1 VTPPRQPNHVR
12 RHRHGHLRGT
22 IARGPPFV
30 VARSSTPWYGAVAA
44 ADTLDPMTGAAPTPS
59 TEPTR
64 AEDGRLTE
72 DPTPAHPFAGLA
84 ARLAGGPDL
93 DLAVSALVDAALE
106 VWSRPG
112 FDTLVSLGH
121 VNIEPFEHQ
130 LATVRTVLR
139 RMRGRAILAD
149 EVGLGKTIEAA
160 LVLSELRARGL
171 GRRALVIAPA
181 GLVGQWQEELDRKF
195 ALPSSVVTGTSSA
208 TAGAG
213 ALGGASGPTG
223 GDDEPVLLASLA
235 AARRDPLRSILVARD
250 WDVVVLDEAHRVRNP
265 RSASGRLARDLRARH
280 LLLLTATPVE
290 NRLDDLFQLVSLV
303 APGLLGTAAEFRRLH
318 AARGPGDGAVPR
330 VRNVERLQARTRE
343 VMVRHRRSEVALI
356 LPQRLA
362 ETVKVHL
369 PEPEARLYADVAE
382 RIRVQGRGATPAAR
396 MSLRSL
402 ARLAG
407 SSPAALAP
415 GLARAGWHDLV
426 TRAEAISRSRKEEVL
441 IERVGRH
448 LERGEKV
455 IVFTAFTP
463 TLERLATGLEATG
476 VEVARY
482 HGGMPRAAKDAAVQR
497 FAAEI
502 PVLVSTEA
510 AGEGRNLQFCHAMVN
525 MDLPWNPMQI
535 EQRIGRLHRIGQ
547 QHDVVVTNVLGVGT
561 IEERVLDVLES
572 KINLFELVVGE
583 LDMILGRVEEDF
595 DFETGIFDA
604 YVASTDDRQF
614 DLRLAEIGDSLAR
627 ARRQYVDVRESLD
640 ALVGT
645 DDDT

>member
-1 VTPPRQPNHVR
+1 MTVAASTHP
-12 RHRHGHLRGT
+12 
-22 IARGPPFV
+22 ARGAPVGGDPPANPFSGL
-30 VARSSTPWYGAVAA
+30 ATRLAA
-44 ADTLDPMTGAAPTPS
+44 AG
-59 TEPTR
+59 EV
-64 AEDGRLTE
+64 
-72 DPTPAHPFAGLA
+72 
-84 ARLAGGPDL
+84 
-93 DLAVSALVDAALE
+93 DLAVSSLVDDALE

-121 VNIEPFEHQ
+121 VGVEPFEHQ
-130 LATVRTVLR
+130 IATVRTVLR

-160 LVLSELRARGL
+160 LVLSELRSRGL
-171 GRRALVIAPA
+171 ARRALVIAPA
-181 GLVGQWQEELDRKF
+181 GLVGQWREELDRKF
-195 ALPSSVVTGTSSA
+195 ALPSAVVTGTS
-208 TAGAG
+208 AGPLDDVPAD
-213 ALGGASGPTG
+213 G
-223 GDDEPVLLASLA
+223 GDHPVVLASLA
-235 AARRDPLRSILVARD
+235 SARRDPLRPMLTGLD
-250 WDVVVLDEAHRVRNP
+250 WDIVVLDEAHRVRNP

-303 APGLLGTAAEFRRLH
+303 SPGLLGTAAQFRRQH
-318 AARGPGDGAVPR
+318 GGAAGNGDSGSAVAA
-330 VRNVERLQARTRE
+330 VRDVERLQARTRE

-362 ETVKVHL
+362 ETIKVHL
-369 PEPEARLYADVAE
+369 PEPEAALYADVAG
-382 RIRVQGRGATPAAR
+382 RIRAEAR
-396 MSLRSL
+396 SAGPSRLMSLRSL

-415 GLARAGWHDLV
+415 GLARAGWDDLAA
-426 TRAEAISRSRKEEVL
+426 RAAAITSSRKEEVL
-441 IERVGRH
+441 VDRVARH
-448 LERGEKV
+448 LRQGEKV

-463 TLERLATGLEATG
+463 TLERLAASLEATG
-476 VEVARY
+476 VAVERY
-482 HGGMPRAAKDAAVQR
+482 HGRLSRAAKDAAVQR
-497 FAAEI
+497 FAADV

-547 QHDVVVTNVLGVGT
+547 RHDVVITNVLGAGT

-595 DFETGIFDA
+595 DLEAGIFDA
-604 YVASTDDRQF
+604 YVGSADDRQF
-614 DLRLAEIGDSLAR
+614 DLRLAEIGDNLAR

-640 ALVGT
+640 RLVGS
-645 DDDT
+645 DDA

>member
-1 VTPPRQPNHVR
+1 MTADIRSPSTGPTPAVGN
-12 RHRHGHLRGT
+12 
-22 IARGPPFV
+22 PP
-30 VARSSTPWYGAVAA
+30 
-44 ADTLDPMTGAAPTPS
+44 ADGAAPAS
-59 TEPTR
+59 
-64 AEDGRLTE
+64 
-72 DPTPAHPFAGLA
+72 PFAGLA
-84 ARLAGGPDL
+84 ARLACGDDL
-93 DLAVSALVDAALE
+93 DPAVSSLVDAALE

-130 LATVRTVLR
+130 MATVRTVLR

-171 GRRALVIAPA
+171 ARQALVIAPA

-195 ALPSSVVTGTSSA
+195 ALPSAVVTGTSA
-208 TAGAG
+208 PAGPG
-213 ALGGASGPTG
+213 IGGGATRAADG
-223 GDDEPVLLASLA
+223 DEPVWLASLA
-235 AARRDPLRSILVARD
+235 AARRDPLRSVLVARD
-250 WDVVVLDEAHRVRNP
+250 WDVVVVDEAHRVRNQ

-290 NRLDDLFQLVSLV
+290 NRLEDLFQLVSLV
-303 APGLLGTAAEFRRLH
+303 SPGLLGTAAEFRRQY
-318 AARGPGDGAVPR
+318 AVKGSGDAAVPV
-330 VRNVERLQARTRE
+330 VRNVKRLQSRTRE

-369 PEPEARLYADVAE
+369 PEAEARLYAEVAE
-382 RIRVQGRGATPAAR
+382 RIRVKGRGATPAVR

-415 GLARAGWHDLV
+415 RLARTGWHDLAD
-426 TRAEAISRSRKEEVL
+426 RAEAITRSRKEEVL
-441 IERVGRH
+441 VERVGRH

-455 IVFTAFTP
+455 IVFTAFVP
-463 TLERLATGLEATG
+463 TLERLATALEATG

-482 HGGMPRAAKDAAVQR
+482 HGGLARTAKDAAVQR
-497 FAAEI
+497 FAADV

-547 QHDVVVTNVLGVGT
+547 RHDVVVTNVLGVGT

-583 LDMILGRVEEDF
+583 LDMILGRIEEDF

-627 ARRQYVDVRESLD
+627 ARQQYVDVRESLD
-640 ALVGT
+640 QLVGT
-645 DDDT
+645 DDET

>member
-1 VTPPRQPNHVR
+1 MTMTVPATSA
-12 RHRHGHLRGT
+12 G
-22 IARGPPFV
+22 
-30 VARSSTPWYGAVAA
+30 STPSVSDHVAPANPFAVL
-44 ADTLDPMTGAAPTPS
+44 TS
-59 TEPTR
+59 
-64 AEDGRLTE
+64 RLTAGPAI
-72 DPTPAHPFAGLA
+72 DP
-84 ARLAGGPDL
+84 
-93 DLAVSALVDAALE
+93 AVSSLVDQALE

-171 GRRALVIAPA
+171 ARQTLVITPA

-195 ALPSSVVTGTSSA
+195 ALPSVVVTGTS
-208 TAGAG
+208 TAALDGDAG
-213 ALGGASGPTG
+213 DGGAADGGPR
-223 GDDEPVLLASLA
+223 PVVLASLA
-235 AARRDPLRSILVARD
+235 AARRDPLLSALVART
-250 WDVVVLDEAHRVRNP
+250 WDAVVLDEAHRVRNP
-265 RSASGRLARDLRARH
+265 RSASGRLARALRARY

-303 APGLLGTAAEFRRLH
+303 SPGLLGTAAEFRRQH
-318 AARGPGDGAVPR
+318 GGATTAGPAGATGAAAGNTAPGAA

-369 PEPEARLYADVAE
+369 PEPEARLYGDVAE
-382 RIRVQGRGATPAAR
+382 RIRVEGRGAAPSR
-396 MSLRSL
+396 LMSLRSL

-407 SSPAALAP
+407 SSPAALAG
-415 GLARAGWHDLV
+415 GLARAGWSDLAA
-426 TRAEAISRSRKEEVL
+426 RAMAITRSRKEEVL
-441 IERVGRH
+441 VERVGRH
-448 LERGEKV
+448 VERGEKV

-463 TLERLATGLEATG
+463 TLEQLATNLEATG

-482 HGGMPRAAKDAAVQR
+482 HGSLPRAAKDAAVHR
-497 FAAEI
+497 FETDV

-547 QHDVVVTNVLGVGT
+547 QHDVVITNVLGAGT
-561 IEERVLDVLES
+561 IEERILDVLES

-595 DFETGIFDA
+595 DFEAGIFAA
-604 YVASTDDRQF
+604 YVGSADDRQF
-614 DLRLAEIGDSLAR
+614 DLRLAELGDGLAR

-640 ALVGT
+640 QLVGQ
-645 DDDT
+645 DDDA

>member
-1 VTPPRQPNHVR
+1 VDNSP
-12 RHRHGHLRGT
+12 
-22 IARGPPFV
+22 AE
-30 VARSSTPWYGAVAA
+30 
-44 ADTLDPMTGAAPTPS
+44 GAAPP
-59 TEPTR
+59 
-64 AEDGRLTE
+64 
-72 DPTPAHPFAGLA
+72 HPFAGLT
-84 ARLAGGPDL
+84 ARLAGGDDL
-93 DLAVSALVDAALE
+93 DPAVSSLVDAALE

-121 VNIEPFEHQ
+121 VNIEPFDHQ
-130 LATVRTVLR
+130 MATVRTVLR

-171 GRRALVIAPA
+171 ARQALVIAPA

-195 ALPSSVVTGTSSA
+195 ALPSAVVTGTSA
-208 TAGAG
+208 AAGPGAG
-213 ALGGASGPTG
+213 SGGGGATRAVDG
-223 GDDEPVLLASLA
+223 DEPVWLASLA
-235 AARRDPLRSILVARD
+235 AARRDPLRSVLVARD
-250 WDVVVLDEAHRVRNP
+250 WDVVVVDEAHRVRNQ

-290 NRLDDLFQLVSLV
+290 NRLEDLFQLVSLV
-303 APGLLGTAAEFRRLH
+303 SPGLLGTAAEFRRQY
-318 AARGPGDGAVPR
+318 AVRGSGDSAVPV
-330 VRNVERLQARTRE
+330 VRNVERLQTRTRE

-369 PEPEARLYADVAE
+369 PEAEAQLYTEVAE
-382 RIRVQGRGATPAAR
+382 RIRVEGRGATPAVR

-415 GLARAGWHDLV
+415 RLARTGWHDLAD
-426 TRAEAISRSRKEEVL
+426 RAEAITRSRKEEVL

-455 IVFTAFTP
+455 IVFTAFVP
-463 TLERLATGLEATG
+463 TLERLATSLEATG

-482 HGGMPRAAKDAAVQR
+482 HGGLTRTAKDAAVQR
-497 FAAEI
+497 FAADV

-547 QHDVVVTNVLGVGT
+547 RHDVVVTNVLGVGT

-583 LDMILGRVEEDF
+583 LDMILGRIEEDF

-627 ARRQYVDVRESLD
+627 ARQQYVDVRESLD
-640 ALVGT
+640 RLVGT
-645 DDDT
+645 DDEA

>member
-1 VTPPRQPNHVR
+1 LT
-12 RHRHGHLRGT
+12 
-22 IARGPPFV
+22 
-30 VARSSTPWYGAVAA
+30 SAA
-44 ADTLDPMTGAAPTPS
+44 GNSPAEGAARP
-59 TEPTR
+59 
-64 AEDGRLTE
+64 
-72 DPTPAHPFAGLA
+72 HPFAGLA
-84 ARLAGGPDL
+84 ARLAGGDDL
-93 DLAVSALVDAALE
+93 DPAVSSLVDAALE

-130 LATVRTVLR
+130 MATVRTVLR

-160 LVLSELRARGL
+160 LVLSELRARSL
-171 GRRALVIAPA
+171 ARQALVIAPA

-195 ALPSSVVTGTSSA
+195 ALPSAVVTGTSVP
-208 TAGAG
+208 AGPG
-213 ALGGASGPTG
+213 IGGGATRVADG
-223 GDDEPVLLASLA
+223 DEPIWLASLA
-235 AARRDPLRSILVARD
+235 AARRDPLRSVLVARD
-250 WDVVVLDEAHRVRNP
+250 WDVVVVDEAHRVRNQ

-290 NRLDDLFQLVSLV
+290 NRLEDLFQLVSLV
-303 APGLLGTAAEFRRLH
+303 SPGLLGTAAEFRRQY
-318 AARGPGDGAVPR
+318 AVRGAGDSAVPV

-369 PEPEARLYADVAE
+369 PEAEARLYAEVAE
-382 RIRVQGRGATPAAR
+382 RIRVKGRGATPSVR

-415 GLARAGWHDLV
+415 RLARTGWHDLAD
-426 TRAEAISRSRKEEVL
+426 RAEAITRSRKEEVL
-441 IERVGRH
+441 VERVGRH

-455 IVFTAFTP
+455 IVFTAFVP
-463 TLERLATGLEATG
+463 TLERLATALEATG
-476 VEVARY
+476 VEVSRY
-482 HGGMPRAAKDAAVQR
+482 HGGLARTAKDAAVQR
-497 FAAEI
+497 FAADV

-547 QHDVVVTNVLGVGT
+547 RHDVVVTNVLGVGT

-583 LDMILGRVEEDF
+583 LDMILGRIEEDF

-627 ARRQYVDVRESLD
+627 ARQQYVDVRESLD
-640 ALVGT
+640 RLVGT
-645 DDDT
+645 DDEA

>member
-1 VTPPRQPNHVR
+1 MTIDTRTP
-12 RHRHGHLRGT
+12 LT
-22 IARGPPFV
+22 GPIP
-30 VARSSTPWYGAVAA
+30 AGGGLSMDAA
-44 ADTLDPMTGAAPTPS
+44 
-59 TEPTR
+59 
-64 AEDGRLTE
+64 
-72 DPTPAHPFAGLA
+72 PAHPFAGLA
-84 ARLAGGPDL
+84 ARLACDNGL
-93 DLAVSALVDAALE
+93 DPAVSSLVDAALE

-130 LATVRTVLR
+130 MATVRTVLR

-171 GRRALVIAPA
+171 ARQALVIAPA

-195 ALPSSVVTGTSSA
+195 ALPSMVVNGTSA
-208 TAGAG
+208 TTGAG
-213 ALGGASGPTG
+213 IDGDASKAG
-223 GDDEPVLLASLA
+223 DEPVLLASLA
-235 AARRDPLRSILVARD
+235 AARRDPLRSVLVARD
-250 WDVVVLDEAHRVRNP
+250 WDVVVIDEAHRVRNP

-290 NRLDDLFQLVSLV
+290 NRLEDLFQLVSLV
-303 APGLLGTAAEFRRLH
+303 SPGLLGTAAEFRRQYAVKGAGD
-318 AARGPGDGAVPR
+318 AADPVVPV

-369 PEPEARLYADVAE
+369 PEVEARLYAEVAE
-382 RIRVQGRGATPAAR
+382 RIRIHGRDATPAVR

-415 GLARAGWHDLV
+415 GLARAGWQDLAA
-426 TRAEAISRSRKEEVL
+426 RAEAITWSRKEEVL
-441 IERVGRH
+441 VERVARH

-455 IVFTAFTP
+455 IVFTAFTL
-463 TLERLATGLEATG
+463 TLERLATALEATG
-476 VEVARY
+476 VQVARY
-482 HGGMPRAAKDAAVQR
+482 HGRLARAAKDAAVQR
-497 FAAEI
+497 FAADV

-572 KINLFELVVGE
+572 KINLFELVIGE

-640 ALVGT
+640 LLVGK
-645 DDDT
+645 DDD

>member
-1 VTPPRQPNHVR
+1 
-12 RHRHGHLRGT
+12 
-22 IARGPPFV
+22 
-30 VARSSTPWYGAVAA
+30 
-44 ADTLDPMTGAAPTPS
+44 MTVAAPTHATGGTPS
-59 TEPTR
+59 AGDSP
-64 AEDGRLTE
+64 
-72 DPTPAHPFAGLA
+72 PNPFTGLA
-84 ARLAGGPDL
+84 ARLAAAGDI
-93 DLAVSALVDAALE
+93 DLAVSSLVDEALE

-121 VNIEPFEHQ
+121 VTIEPFEHQ
-130 LATVRTVLR
+130 IATVRTVLR

-171 GRRALVIAPA
+171 ARRALVIAPA
-181 GLVGQWQEELDRKF
+181 GLVGQWREELDRKF
-195 ALPSSVVTGTSSA
+195 ALPSAVVTGTSA
-208 TAGAG
+208 ETVEEVR
-213 ALGGASGPTG
+213 PDG
-223 GDDEPVLLASLA
+223 GDHPVLLASLA
-235 AARRDPLRSILVARD
+235 SARRDPLRSRLIDQD

-303 APGLLGTAAEFRRLH
+303 SPGLLGTAAEFRRQH
-318 AARGPGDGAVPR
+318 GSSTGNGAAPGSAPVG

-369 PEPEARLYADVAE
+369 PELEATLYADVAG
-382 RIRVQGRGATPAAR
+382 RIRAEGRDAGPSR
-396 MSLRSL
+396 LMSLRSL

-415 GLARAGWHDLV
+415 GLVRAGWDDLAA
-426 TRAEAISRSRKEEVL
+426 RAESITSSRKEEVL
-441 IERVGRH
+441 IERVERH
-448 LERGEKV
+448 LQRGEKV

-463 TLERLATGLEATG
+463 TLERLATNLESTG
-476 VEVARY
+476 VPVARY
-482 HGGMPRAAKDAAVQR
+482 HGRMTRAAKDAAVQR
-497 FAAEI
+497 FAADV

-547 QHDVVVTNVLGVGT
+547 RQDVVITNVLGAGT

-595 DFETGIFDA
+595 DLEVGIFDA
-604 YVASTDDRQF
+604 YVGSADDRQF
-614 DLRLAEIGDSLAR
+614 DLRLAEIGETLAR

-640 ALVGT
+640 QLVGS
-645 DDDT
+645 DDA

>member
-1 VTPPRQPNHVR
+1 MSADP
-12 RHRHGHLRGT
+12 
-22 IARGPPFV
+22 
-30 VARSSTPWYGAVAA
+30 AA
-44 ADTLDPMTGAAPTPS
+44 AHLPSAADNDYEADQIEAT
-59 TEPTR
+59 
-64 AEDGRLTE
+64 A
-72 DPTPAHPFAGLA
+72 FASLM
-84 ARLAGGPDL
+84 ARLGLRPPVD
-93 DLAVSALVDAALE
+93 SATSRLVDEALE

-112 FDTLVSLGH
+112 FDTLVSLSRVH
-121 VNIEPFEHQ
+121 FEPFEHQ
-130 LATVRTVLR
+130 IATAGVVLR

-171 GRRALVIAPA
+171 ARRALVVTPA

-195 ALPSSVVTGTSSA
+195 ALPSQVVTGSSA
-208 TAGAG
+208 GDLESGGANGIGAG
-213 ALGGASGPTG
+213 
-223 GDDEPVLLASLA
+223 GDHPVVLASLA
-235 AARRDPLRSILVARD
+235 AARRDPLRSVLVGQD
-250 WDVVVLDEAHRVRNP
+250 WDVVIVDEAHRVRNP
-265 RSASGRLARDLRARH
+265 RGASGRLARDLRSRQ

-303 APGLLGTAAEFRRLH
+303 APGLLGTAAEFRRTH
-318 AARGPGDGAVPR
+318 GSGAAGGSGASVA
-330 VRNVERLQARTRE
+330 VRNIEQLQARTRE

-369 PEPEARLYADVAE
+369 PEPERRLYQDVAD
-382 RIRVQGRGATPAAR
+382 RIRGEGRDAAPSR
-396 MSLRSL
+396 LMGLRSL

-415 GLARAGWHDLV
+415 ALVRAGWDDLAL
-426 TRAEAISRSRKEEVL
+426 RAGSLQHSRKEEVL
-441 IERVGRH
+441 IERVKGH
-448 LERGEKV
+448 LDRQEKV

-463 TLERLATGLEATG
+463 TLERLASALETAG

-482 HGGMPRAAKDAAVQR
+482 HGGLSRAAKDTAVQR
-497 FAAEI
+497 FADDV

-510 AGEGRNLQFCHAMVN
+510 AGEGRNLQFCHVMVN

-547 QHDVVVTNVLGVGT
+547 QHDVLVTNIVGVGT
-561 IEERVLDVLES
+561 IEDRMLEVLES

-595 DFETGIFDA
+595 DFESGIFGA
-604 YVASTDDRQF
+604 YVQSDDDQQF
-614 DLRLAEIGDSLAR
+614 DLRLGEIGDSLAR
-627 ARRQYVDVRESLD
+627 ARTQYVDVRESID
-640 ALVGT
+640 ALVGQ
-645 DDDT
+645 DDAE

>member
-1 VTPPRQPNHVR
+1 MAP
-12 RHRHGHLRGT
+12 
-22 IARGPPFV
+22 A
-30 VARSSTPWYGAVAA
+30 SSFAVLTSRLA
-44 ADTLDPMTGAAPTPS
+44 ADPGIDP
-59 TEPTR
+59 
-64 AEDGRLTE
+64 
-72 DPTPAHPFAGLA
+72 
-84 ARLAGGPDL
+84 
-93 DLAVSALVDAALE
+93 AVSLLVDQALE

-130 LATVRTVLR
+130 MATVRTVLR

-171 GRRALVIAPA
+171 ARQSLVIAPA

-195 ALPSSVVTGTSSA
+195 ALPSVVVTGTSTEALDS
-208 TAGAG
+208 GA
-213 ALGGASGPTG
+213 ADDGGR
-223 GDDEPVLLASLA
+223 PVVLASLA
-235 AARRDPLRSILVARD
+235 AARRDPLRSALVDRE
-250 WDVVVLDEAHRVRNP
+250 WDAVVLDEAHRVRNP
-265 RSASGRLARDLRARH
+265 RSASGRLARALRARY

-303 APGLLGTAAEFRRLH
+303 SPGLLGTAAEFRRQH
-318 AARGPGDGAVPR
+318 GGSTGSAASVTGGAA

-369 PEPEARLYADVAE
+369 PESEAQLYGDVAE
-382 RIRVQGRGATPAAR
+382 RIRVEGRGAAPSR
-396 MSLRSL
+396 LMSLRSL

-407 SSPAALAP
+407 SSTAALAP
-415 GLARAGWHDLV
+415 GLARAGWNDLAA
-426 TRAEAISRSRKEEVL
+426 RARAITRSRKEEVL
-441 IERVGRH
+441 VERVGRH
-448 LERGEKV
+448 LEHGEKV
-455 IVFTAFTP
+455 IVFTAFRP
-463 TLERLATGLEATG
+463 TLEQLATNLEATG

-482 HGGMPRAAKDAAVQR
+482 HGSLPRAAKDAAVRR
-497 FAAEI
+497 FENDV

-547 QHDVVVTNVLGVGT
+547 QHDVAITNVLGAGT
-561 IEERVLDVLES
+561 IEERILDILES

-604 YVASTDDRQF
+604 YVGSADNQQF
-614 DLRLAEIGDSLAR
+614 DLRLAELGDGLAR

-640 ALVGT
+640 LLVGQ
-645 DDDT
+645 DEDA

>member
-1 VTPPRQPNHVR
+1 MSTGLLSSESPSRGLPP
-12 RHRHGHLRGT
+12 
-22 IARGPPFV
+22 GPGEPGNPF
-30 VARSSTPWYGAVAA
+30 GA
-44 ADTLDPMTGAAPTPS
+44 
-59 TEPTR
+59 
-64 AEDGRLTE
+64 LT
-72 DPTPAHPFAGLA
+72 
-84 ARLAGGPDL
+84 ARLVGEPAV
-93 DLAVSALVDAALE
+93 DLAVSSLVDQALE

-130 LATVRTVLR
+130 MATVRTVLR

-171 GRRALVIAPA
+171 ARRALVVAPA

-195 ALPSSVVTGTSSA
+195 ALPSVVVTGTSA
-208 TAGAG
+208 A
-213 ALGGASGPTG
+213 ALGDSRNSTDTG
-223 GDDEPVLLASLA
+223 GPVDNGDQPVLLASLA
-235 AARRDPLRSILVARD
+235 AARRDPLRSLLVARD

-265 RSASGRLARDLRARH
+265 RSASGRLARGLRSRH

-290 NRLDDLFQLVSLV
+290 NRLDDLFELVSLV
-303 APGLLGTAAEFRRLH
+303 APGLLGTSAEFRRQH
-318 AARGPGDGAVPR
+318 GGGAGVSE
-330 VRNVERLQARTRE
+330 VRNVERLQVRTRE

-369 PEPEARLYADVAE
+369 PEQEAQLYAAVAQ
-382 RIRVQGRGATPAAR
+382 RIRSEGRDAPPSR
-396 MSLRSL
+396 LMSLRAV
-402 ARLAG
+402 ARMAG

-415 GLARAGWHDLV
+415 GLVRAGWHDLAAQAGSI
-426 TRAEAISRSRKEEVL
+426 TRSGKEEVL
-441 IERVGRH
+441 TARVRRH
-448 LERGEKV
+448 LEHGEKV
-455 IVFTAFTP
+455 LVFTAFTA
-463 TLERLATGLEATG
+463 TLDRLAASLEAAG
-476 VEVARY
+476 VGVARY
-482 HGGMPRAAKDAAVQR
+482 HGALSRTAKDAAVR
-497 FAAEI
+497 AFAADV

-547 QHDVVVTNVLGVGT
+547 QHDVVITNVLGVGT

-595 DFETGIFDA
+595 DFAAGIFDA
-604 YVASTDDRQF
+604 YVGADDDRHF

-627 ARRQYVDVRESLD
+627 ARRDYVDVRESLD
-640 ALVGT
+640 QLVGR
-645 DDDT
+645 DEPA

>member
-1 VTPPRQPNHVR
+1 MTIDTRTRSTGLTPA
-12 RHRHGHLRGT
+12 G
-22 IARGPPFV
+22 
-30 VARSSTPWYGAVAA
+30 
-44 ADTLDPMTGAAPTPS
+44 
-59 TEPTR
+59 
-64 AEDGRLTE
+64 GRPTE
-72 DPTPAHPFAGLA
+72 DAGPAHPFGRLA
-84 ARLAGGPDL
+84 AWLADGQDL
-93 DLAVSALVDAALE
+93 DMAVSSLVDAALE

-121 VNIEPFEHQ
+121 VNVEPFEHQ
-130 LATVRTVLR
+130 MATVRTVLR

-171 GRRALVIAPA
+171 ARRALVVAPA

-195 ALPSSVVTGTSSA
+195 ALPSMVVTGTSPP
-208 TAGAG
+208 AGAG
-213 ALGGASGPTG
+213 MDSGTTRAADG
-223 GDDEPVLLASLA
+223 DEPVLLASLA
-235 AARRDPLRSILVARD
+235 AARRDPLRSVLVARD
-250 WDVVVLDEAHRVRNP
+250 WDVVVVDEAHRVRNP

-290 NRLDDLFQLVSLV
+290 NRLEDLFQLVSLV
-303 APGLLGTAAEFRRLH
+303 SPGLLGTAAEFRRQY
-318 AARGPGDGAVPR
+318 AVTSAGDAAVPV

-369 PEPEARLYADVAE
+369 PDGEARLYAEVAQ
-382 RIRVQGRGATPAAR
+382 RIRVEGRGATPAVR

-415 GLARAGWHDLV
+415 GLARAGWHDLAA
-426 TRAEAISRSRKEEVL
+426 RAEAITRSRKEEVL
-441 IERVGRH
+441 VERVGRH
-448 LERGEKV
+448 VTRGEKV

-463 TLERLATGLEATG
+463 TLERLATALEDTG
-476 VEVARY
+476 AEVVRY
-482 HGGMPRAAKDAAVQR
+482 HGGLARAAKDAAVQR
-497 FAAEI
+497 FADDV

-547 QHDVVVTNVLGVGT
+547 RHDVVVTNVLGVGT

-604 YVASTDDRQF
+604 YVASTDDQQF

-640 ALVGT
+640 LLVGT
-645 DDDT
+645 ADDA